1 MIAGAVTTLAGIAIV
16 YLRKRQKRRVFKIG
30 EDVVS
35 KLGRDKFLGGEVGNG
50 NVYCVPGTARY
61 CLRINTETL
70 QCETVGPF
78 LSDVVKS
85 SLKRNEFKW
94 LRAIRDRNGILWV
107 FLQRQ

>member
-1 MIAGAVTTLAGIAIV
+1 MFIGHPPHGQSQESLREKKKMIAGAVTTLAGITIV

-70 QCETVGPF
+70 Q
-78 LSDVVKS
+78 
-85 SLKRNEFKW
+85 KREN
-94 LRAIRDRNGILWV
+94 
-107 FLQRQ
+107 